1 MVHDADLI
9 PAVSRMINSLIPSD
23 HQIYRV
29 AAQPLII
36 TPKDLLTLPEVMCL
50 HDLIWYY
57 TRPSVVSCIIL
68 YGSIQ
73 DLIWYYTRSYMILY
87 KTLYSIVQ
95 DHIWYYTRP
104 YMVSCMT
111 LYGIIQDRLWYHA

>member
-57 TRPSVVSCIIL
+57 TR
-68 YGSIQ
+68 
-73 DLIWYYTRSYMILY
+73 SYMILY

-111 LYGIIQDRLWYHA
+111 LYGIIQDLIWYYTRPYMVLYKTLFGIIQDRLWYHA